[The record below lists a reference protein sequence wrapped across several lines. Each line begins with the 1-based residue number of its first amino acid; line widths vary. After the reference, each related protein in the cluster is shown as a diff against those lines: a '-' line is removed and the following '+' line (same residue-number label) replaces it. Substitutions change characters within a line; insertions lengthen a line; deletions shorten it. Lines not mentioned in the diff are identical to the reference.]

1 MKAAAQALTQKLPIS
16 AVYLMGALPG
26 LWLIIAAVQDRLGPD
41 PVKALEHGFGL
52 WALRLFLATLCIT
65 PFMRLG
71 LRFVRFRRALGLMAF
86 FYALLH
92 VATWAVLDMGL
103 RWDEIAK
110 DLWKRPYIVAG
121 LIGFLLML
129 PLALTST
136 NAAIRRM
143 GAPSW
148 RRLHRLAYPAILAVC
163 VHGVMV
169 TKVWEAESLVYLSL
183 GLVLLALRLPMLSK
197 RPAQKP

>member
-16 AVYLMGALPG
+16 AAYLMGALPG
-26 LWLIIAAVQDRLGPD
+26 LWLIMAAVQDRLGPD

-163 VHGVMV
+163 IHGVMV
-169 TKVWEAESLVYLSL
+169 TKVWEAESLAYLSL

>member
-1 MKAAAQALTQKLPIS
+1 MKAAAQALTQRLPIS
-16 AVYLMGALPG
+16 AAYLIGALPG
-26 LWLIIAAVQDRLGPD
+26 LWLIMAAVQDRLGPD

-163 VHGVMV
+163 IHGVMV
-169 TKVWEAESLVYLSL
+169 TKVWEAESLAYLSL

>member
-71 LRFVRFRRALGLMAF
+71 LRFGRFRRALGLMAF

-163 VHGVMV
+163 IHGVMV